1 MLRELG
7 KRLKLERERLGLA
20 PSELAEA
27 MGVDKSS
34 LYGYER
40 GDRSTPSI
48 HLAAFVKMGADPA
61 FLLSGRRLAGAEK
74 TSLAAAEDIVDAVL
88 HLAAMSHW
96 DKLTGDE
103 KKETAM
109 EFVLRGGR
117 IDTGAECDVA

>member
-1 MLRELG
+1 MLKDLG
-7 KRLKLERERLGLA
+7 KRLKLERERLGLT

-27 MGVDKSS
+27 LGIDKSS

-48 HLAAFVKMGADPA
+48 HLAAFVEMGADPA
-61 FLLSGRRLAGAEK
+61 FLLSGRRLVHAER

-88 HLAAMSHW
+88 RLVAMSHW
-96 DKLTGDE
+96 DKLTDDE
-103 KKETAM
+103 KKEAAM

-117 IDTGAECDVA
+117 IDTSEASNVA